1 MVEPLFVKKHVQ
13 TMKPYIQ
20 KTVDDLLD
28 AMVAKGCKTPVDLV
42 ESFALPVPSYVSN
55 VSSSLETGSRLPTR
69 QLDHLHALRC
79 TL

>member
-1 MVEPLFVKKHVQ
+1 MASCSGLPMITVWKNRSMVEPLFVKEHIQ

-42 ESFALPVPSYVSN
+42 DKFALPVPSYVSN
-55 VSSSLETGSRLPTR
+55 VSSCLE
-69 QLDHLHALRC
+69 AV
-79 TL
+79 